1 MLRFLYRRLRSRW
14 PLLVFSASWTLL
26 LTLTVAAASFAP
38 ELAFASAIS
47 PSSSFAAEC
56 KSDGLV
62 RVPMDIPG
70 DVLCVPDRLFRKS
83 GIDLIVPPIFA
94 AVVVAGSACFV
105 RALGLWADDD
115 DDAL

>member
-1 MLRFLYRRLRSRW
+1 MLRLLYRRLRSRW
-14 PLLVFSASWTLL
+14 PLLVYSASWTIL

-47 PSSSFAAEC
+47 PSSSFASHC
-56 KSDGLV
+56 KAAGFV
-62 RVPMDIPG
+62 RVPMNFPG
-70 DVLCVPDRLFRKS
+70 DVVCVPDNLFRKS

-115 DDAL
+115 SL